1 MQSFSLRQQ
10 VARAYMKPKVVN
22 LISLESEKV
31 TLEAYGLRWEAGG
44 AGGGG
49 SWEAAVLEQEGKP
62 FKDKWHLDM

>member
-1 MQSFSLRQQ
+1 
-10 VARAYMKPKVVN
+10 MKPKVVN

-31 TLEAYGLRWEAGG
+31 TLEAYGLRWEVGG